1 MYEFLEKLFGTGE
14 NGEPKALT
22 FAELQTALEADKDI
36 KLVNL
41 KDGGYVSQE
50 KFDAKET
57 ELKGVKTQLE
67 DANKQIQSFK
77 DVDVEGIKSKVSEW
91 ETKYTADTEALRK
104 QMEEQETRHQRDMYF
119 SNVKFSSNAAKIGIM
134 AEFDKQGF
142 QLKDGV
148 FQGAD
153 AWLEQQKKDDAASF
167 VLETKPEENA
177 GNPPQNDNQAPATQ
191 FNGNKP
197 FPSFAT
203 STSQGSGASTDP
215 TKNFGFGFRGV
226 RKRPEAN

>member
-1 MYEFLEKLFGTGE
+1 MYEFLEKLFGKGE

-22 FAELQTALEADKDI
+22 FAELQTALEADKEI

-57 ELKGVKTQLE
+57 ELKGIRTQLE

-77 DVDVEGIKSKVSEW
+77 DVDVDGIKQKVSDW
-91 ETKYTADTEALRK
+91 ETKYNTDTEALRK
-104 QMEEQETRHQRDMYF
+104 QMEEQETRHQRDLYF

-134 AEFDKQGF
+134 AEFDKQNF

-167 VLETKPEENA
+167 VMDKDPEGDA
-177 GNPPQNDNQAPATQ
+177 GNPQPNGTQAPATQ
-191 FNGNKP
+191 YNGKP
-197 FPSFAT
+197 LPSFAT
-203 STSQGSGASTDP
+203 STSQGSGASADP
-215 TKNFGFGFRGV
+215 TKSFDFGFRGV